1 MRKQSKV
8 DGGPIDVDSIH
19 LGLILMSLTRR
30 FQRMH
35 DEKTDHLETLGLRAS
50 HGGVLTNLAQ
60 RPHRLSELAEIN
72 KTRPQS
78 MVKIVNEL
86 ESLEYVERIPDSSD
100 SRAKLVRFTPKGRDM
115 LRTARSTTDE
125 IYQLYAEIVGEKEL
139 QSMLHTMS
147 KLISGLDEIH
157 SRTLSP
163 ERI

>member
-35 DEKTDHLETLGLRAS
+35 DEKTDHLETLGLR
-50 HGGVLTNLAQ
+50 
-60 RPHRLSELAEIN
+60 AEIN